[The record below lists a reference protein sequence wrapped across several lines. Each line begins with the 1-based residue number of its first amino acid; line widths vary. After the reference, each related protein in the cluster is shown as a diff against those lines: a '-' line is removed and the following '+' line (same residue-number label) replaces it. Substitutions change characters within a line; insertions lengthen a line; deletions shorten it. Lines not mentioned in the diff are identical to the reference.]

1 MLRWRLLLG
10 AVLISALVGA
20 FWLDGELETPGMVLF
35 PIALV
40 LALAAADEYLSLL
53 AASRIRPLAATVYGG
68 TPLAPTTS
76 SVPP

>member
-40 LALAAADEYLSLL
+40 LALA
-53 AASRIRPLAATVYGG
+53 
-68 TPLAPTTS
+68 PTTS